1 MWMIESTQDRALRQ
15 LADLDNFEHRARYQ
29 PRWSVWP
36 RRCYR
41 TRIRV
46 WGPAVCAEAVWNG
59 PGDAIMERRWLH
71 RDAYLIM
78 MLKGT
83 SHGTV

>member
-1 MWMIESTQDRALRQ
+1 MWMIESTMDRAIRL
-15 LADLDNFEHRARYQ
+15 LADQDDFERQARFEY
-29 PRWSVWP
+29 RWSVWP

-41 TRIRV
+41 TRRWI
-46 WGPAVCAEAVWNG
+46 WGPAVCAEAVWTG

-71 RDAYLIM
+71 RDAHLIM

-83 SHGTV
+83 THGTV